1 MGTASML
8 VIGALT
14 NDITSNKVSIGGPA
28 YFITYSLACLDLM
41 PTVIT
46 NSYELLDVIKHICI
60 SKISRC
66 VYAPKD
72 GTVFIFEIKEAG
84 RSRELRL
91 IKKAP
96 SIDPLIRELID
107 KWVSS
112 DVRFSVAIVSPVFNE
127 VSGEVVAELKRIAD
141 YIVVD
146 IQGFVRKCEDGQC
159 CRIAVDEQRFYRL
172 MRILAGSVNLIRG
185 ELLEFPRECRGDNI
199 RNCILG
205 SVDVVQTNGPSDM
218 YVYLS
223 ELDRVAKLRPLPGI
237 EGSSIG
243 AGDIFTG
250 VLAYFIA
257 RGFDLLSSCA
267 RAAVAAGLKVG
278 RSRGPWFTLPE
289 LEMLS
294 HKVLKHIKF

>member
-1 MGTASML
+1 
-8 VIGALT
+8 
-14 NDITSNKVSIGGPA
+14 
-28 YFITYSLACLDLM
+28 M

-46 NSYELLDVIKHICI
+46 NSYELLNVVKHTYIN
-60 SKISRC
+60 KR

-72 GTVFIFEIKEAG
+72 GAVFIFEIEEAEG
-84 RSRELRL
+84 SRELRL
-91 IKKAP
+91 VKKAP
-96 SIDPLIRELID
+96 SVDPLIRDLID

-112 DVRFSVAIVSPVFNE
+112 NVRFNVAIVSPVFNE
-127 VSGEVVAELKRIAD
+127 VSCEVVAELKRVAD

-146 IQGFVRKCEDGQC
+146 IQGFVRKCENDQC
-159 CRIAVDEQRFYRL
+159 CKVVVDEQRFYRL

-185 ELLEFPRECRGDNI
+185 ELLELPKECRGANI
-199 RNCILG
+199 RNCISG
-205 SVDVVQTNGPSDM
+205 SVDVVQTNGPGDM

-243 AGDIFTG
+243 AGDVFTG

-267 RAAVAAGLKVG
+267 RAAIAAGLKVA
-278 RSRGPWFTLPE
+278 RAKVPWFTLPE
-289 LEMLS
+289 VEMLS